1 MAFLPGLTNAFK
13 AFSPVIGGVLDAAGS
28 IHGQNVSA
36 GSAAKQMQF
45 QTTANQKQM
54 DYQTVANAKQMAF
67 QERMSGTAHQ
77 RQVADLRKA
86 GLNPILAA
94 GGKGASS
101 PSGAAG
107 SGASSSGASYQGDT
121 SIGSKAYA
129 SALAARRQNQELK
142 NMVSMENLNKTNTY
156 LNEAKTLTEHQN
168 AQNAKDQ
175 RAVIKQTKK
184 LLDEQTTSAR
194 GAAAEGKATADLFQ
208 SMEKGTGDSGG
219 SKVLMQL
226 LMRLLK

>member
-13 AFSPVIGGVLDAAGS
+13 AFSPVIGGVLSAAGS
-28 IHGQNVSA
+28 LHGQNVSA
-36 GSAAKQMQF
+36 GSSAKQMQF
-45 QTTANQKQM
+45 QSKANQKQM
-54 DYQTVANAKQMAF
+54 DF
-67 QERMSGTAHQ
+67 QERMAGTAHQ
-77 RQVADLRKA
+77 RQVKDLKAA

-101 PSGAAG
+101 PSGAT
-107 SGASSSGASYQGDT
+107 SSGASYQGDT
-121 SIGSKAYA
+121 NIGSKSYA

-156 LNEAKTLTEHQN
+156 LNEAKTLTEGQN
-168 AQNAKDQ
+168 AQNAKEQ
-175 RAVIKQTKK
+175 RAVIQQTKK
-184 LLDEQTTSAR
+184 LLDEQTTSAK
-194 GAAAEGKATADLFQ
+194 GSAAEGKATADLFK

-219 SKVLMQL
+219 SKVIMQL